1 MKSRGFNLLRLPN
14 TEPNN
19 LLILIKGIV
28 LATLKKEALNRVFD
42 KGLEKL
48 VMISPNKKTYDEI
61 TSIMFQLYCGNDYG
75 MGNFSLQFLDKTDI
89 AWRQGRKKVAKNLG
103 LSLVKNV

>member
-1 MKSRGFNLLRLPN
+1 M
-14 TEPNN
+14 
-19 LLILIKGIV
+19 
-28 LATLKKEALNRVFD
+28 ATVKKEALDKIFD

-61 TSIMFQLYCGNDYG
+61 TSIMFQLYNGNDYG
-75 MGNFSLQFLDKTDI
+75 MGNFSLQFLDKTER

>member
-1 MKSRGFNLLRLPN
+1 
-14 TEPNN
+14 
-19 LLILIKGIV
+19 
-28 LATLKKEALNRVFD
+28 LAEKKRKPLSEVFD
-42 KGLEKL
+42 QGLEKL

-61 TSIMFQLYCGNDYG
+61 TSIMFQLYNGNDYG
-75 MGNFSLQFLDKTDI
+75 MGNYSLQFFDKTER

>member
-1 MKSRGFNLLRLPN
+1 M
-14 TEPNN
+14 
-19 LLILIKGIV
+19 
-28 LATLKKEALNRVFD
+28 ATVKKETLDKVFD